1 MKINRSIIVLIA
13 ILTAS
18 MIVSAQ
24 EVSVDQI
31 KQMIEKSAGNL
42 TTYTYSRSA
51 PSNILYTND
60 SINTSFNADKV
71 TQGKVDL
78 VNQSGWWGSNLT
90 DKNSGNNGKVLTWE
104 GYFVNGSEYWKEG
117 QNWTKFEIND
127 SARIIED
134 YNEIPGQ
141 VQLINYSNMRIVGS
155 EIIGGVDSYKLMGS
169 PMDMIYKGMIGLQL
183 IAAYLPSPFPLPKE
197 LRNRTL
203 NISNTS
209 LMNNSNI
216 VVTAWVSKNDSLLR
230 RLDINSTLTIT
241 PEILNISSPDFK
253 IVSALNEST
262 VYQDFGSPMKIVLPK
277 GAQNASYR
285 MIGTDWRW
293 AVFGSIRP

>member
-1 MKINRSIIVLIA
+1 MKINRFIIVLIV

-18 MIVSAQ
+18 MTVSAQ
-24 EVSVDQI
+24 EFSVDQI

-51 PSNILYTND
+51 QSNILYTND

-90 DKNSGNNGKVLTWE
+90 DKNSGKVLTWE

-127 SARIIED
+127 PARIMED

-155 EIIGGVDSYKLMGS
+155 EIIRGVDSYKLMGS
-169 PMDMIYKGMIGLQL
+169 PMDKIYKGMIGLQL

-197 LRNRTL
+197 LRNQTL

-262 VYQDFGSPMKIVLPK
+262 VYQDFGSPIKIVLPK
-277 GAQNASYR
+277 VAQNASYR

>member
-1 MKINRSIIVLIA
+1 MKINRFIVVLIV

-18 MIVSAQ
+18 LIVSSQ
-24 EVSVDQI
+24 EVGVDQI

-51 PSNILYTND
+51 QSNILYTND

-90 DKNSGNNGKVLTWE
+90 DKNSGKVLTWE

-127 SARIIED
+127 PARIMED

-155 EIIGGVDSYKLMGS
+155 EIIRGVDSYKLMGS
-169 PMDMIYKGMIGLQL
+169 PMDKIYKGMIGLQL

-197 LRNRTL
+197 LRNQTL

-262 VYQDFGSPMKIVLPK
+262 VYEDLGSPIKIVLPK
-277 GAQNASYR
+277 VAQNASYR

>member
-1 MKINRSIIVLIA
+1 MKINRSLAALIA

-31 KQMIEKSAGNL
+31 KQMIEKSALNL
-42 TTYTYSRSA
+42 TTYTYTRS
-51 PSNILYTND
+51 SQSDILYTNE

-71 TQGKVDL
+71 TQGKVNL
-78 VNQSGWWGSNLT
+78 TGQSGWWGSNLT
-90 DKNSGNNGKVLTWE
+90 DKNTGEILKWE

-127 SARIIED
+127 PARIMED

-141 VQLINYSNMRIVGS
+141 VELINYSNMKIVGS
-155 EIIGGVDSYKLMGS
+155 EMIGGVDSYKLMGS
-169 PMDMIYKGMIGLQL
+169 PMDRIYKGIIGLQL

-197 LRNRTL
+197 LRNQTL

-209 LMNNSNI
+209 LINNSQI
-216 VVTAWVSKNDSLLR
+216 ITTAWVSKNDSRLR
-230 RLDINSTLTIT
+230 RVDVNSTLVIT
-241 PEILNISSPDFK
+241 PEILNIASPDFK
-253 IVSALNEST
+253 IVSTLNEST
-262 VYQDFGSPMKIVLPK
+262 IYDDFGSPVKISLPK
-277 GAQNASYR
+277 DAENSSYR

>member
-1 MKINRSIIVLIA
+1 MKINRSIIVLVA
-13 ILTAS
+13 ILTAP
-18 MIVSAQ
+18 MIDSAQ
-24 EVSVDQI
+24 EVSIDQI
-31 KQMIEKSAGNL
+31 KQMIEESAVKL

-51 PSNILYTND
+51 QSNILYTNE
-60 SINTSFNADKV
+60 STNTSFNADKV
-71 TQGKVDL
+71 TQGRVDL
-78 VNQSGWWGSNLT
+78 ANQSGWWGSNLT
-90 DKNSGNNGKVLTWE
+90 DKNSSKVLTWE

-127 SARIIED
+127 TARIMED

-141 VQLINYSNMRIVGS
+141 VVLINYSNMRVVGS
-155 EIIGGVDSYKLMGS
+155 EIIGGVDSYKLVGS
-169 PMDMIYKGMIGLQL
+169 PMEMIYKGMIGLQL

-197 LRNRTL
+197 LRNQTL
-203 NISNTS
+203 NINNTS

-241 PEILNISSPDFK
+241 PEILNISSSDFK

-262 VYQDFGSPMKIVLPK
+262 VYEDFGSPMKIALPK
-277 GAQNASYR
+277 GAQNASNR